1 MARQIFRKYTF
12 LILSIFHL
20 IWGQISDFKI
30 KEYFPL
36 PERISELGLKP
47 TKFNWSIGNRFILI
61 DEVKNQIMNV
71 NPIGNLSFPSG
82 LSENSVYGQFIWAGI
97 IPEGVGV
104 VDRLENSISY
114 LDVRLNT
121 NSVLHFSQ
129 KVYPEMASVNSSGV
143 IHLFSQTYNS
153 IYTVE
158 RSHFNSSPFI
168 DFTKERLSSN
178 CFIDM
183 SLNDE
188 SDLFLLGCDG
198 IAYVFSLNGKLK
210 ASMPVSI
217 NGPKHV
223 IAIGDD
229 WFAFNDHGI
238 ALSINTNIKYR
249 LPQSSTPLVDIESKN
264 SSIAILSL
272 NHILI
277 LDVK

>member
-1 MARQIFRKYTF
+1 MTRQIFRKYTF
-12 LILSIFHL
+12 FILSIFHF

-36 PERISELGLKP
+36 PQRISELGLKP
-47 TKFNWSIGNRFILI
+47 TKFNWSIGERFILI

-71 NPIGNLSFPSG
+71 NPNGKLSFPSG
-82 LSENSVYGQFIWAGI
+82 LSENSVYGEFIWAGI

-104 VDRLENSISY
+104 VDRLENSINY

-121 NSVLHFSQ
+121 NSVLDFSQ
-129 KVYPEMASVNSSGV
+129 KIYPEMAAVNSSGV

-153 IYTVE
+153 IYTAE
-158 RSHFNSSPFI
+158 GSRFNSSPFI

-183 SLNDE
+183 SLNDN

-210 ASMPVSI
+210 TSMPSSI
-217 NGPKHV
+217 NDPKHV

-229 WFAFNDHGI
+229 WFVFNDHGI
-238 ALSINTNIKYR
+238 ALSINTNTKYR
-249 LPQSSTPLVDIESKN
+249 LPQSSTPLVDVQSKN
-264 SSIAILSL
+264 NSIAILSL
-272 NHILI
+272 NQILI

>member
-1 MARQIFRKYTF
+1 MTRQVFRNYTL
-12 LILSIFHL
+12 LILFIFHF
-20 IWGQISDFKI
+20 IWGQISEFKI

-47 TKFNWSIGNRFILI
+47 TKFNWSVGDRFILI

-71 NPIGNLSFPSG
+71 NPNGNLSFPSG
-82 LSENSVYGQFIWAGI
+82 LSENSVYGEFIWAGI

-104 VDRLENSISY
+104 VDRLENSINY

-121 NSVLHFSQ
+121 NSVLDLSQ
-129 KVYPEMASVNSSGV
+129 KIYPEMAAVNSSGV
-143 IHLFSQTYNS
+143 IHLFSQAYNS
-153 IYTVE
+153 IYTIE
-158 RSHFNSSPFI
+158 GSRFNSSPFI

-183 SLNDE
+183 SLNDN

-198 IAYVFSLNGKLK
+198 IGYVFSLNGKLK
-210 ASMPVSI
+210 TSMPASI
-217 NGPKHV
+217 NDPKHV

-229 WFAFNDHGI
+229 WFVFNDHDI
-238 ALSINTNIKYR
+238 ALSINTNINYR
-249 LPQSSTPLVDIESKN
+249 LPQSSTPVVDVQSKN
-264 SSIAILSL
+264 SLIAILSL
-272 NHILI
+272 NQILI

>member
-1 MARQIFRKYTF
+1 MTRQVFRNYTL
-12 LILSIFHL
+12 LILSIFHF
-20 IWGQISDFKI
+20 IWGQISEFKI

-47 TKFNWSIGNRFILI
+47 TKFNWSVGDRFILI

-71 NPIGNLSFPSG
+71 NPNGNLSFPSG
-82 LSENSVYGQFIWAGI
+82 LSENSVYGEFIWAGI

-104 VDRLENSISY
+104 VDRLENSINY

-121 NSVLHFSQ
+121 NSVLDFSQ
-129 KVYPEMASVNSSGV
+129 KIYPEMAAVNSSGV
-143 IHLFSQTYNS
+143 IHLFSQAYNS
-153 IYTVE
+153 IYTIE
-158 RSHFNSSPFI
+158 RSRFNSSPFI

-183 SLNDE
+183 SLNDN

-210 ASMPVSI
+210 TSIPSSI
-217 NGPKHV
+217 NDPKHV

-229 WFAFNDHGI
+229 WFVFNDRDI
-238 ALSINTNIKYR
+238 ALSINTNIKYK
-249 LPQSSTPLVDIESKN
+249 LPQSSTPIMDVQSKN

-272 NHILI
+272 NQILI

>member
-1 MARQIFRKYTF
+1 MTRQIFRKYTF
-12 LILSIFHL
+12 FILSIFHF

-36 PERISELGLKP
+36 PERISELGLRP
-47 TKFNWSIGNRFILI
+47 TKFNWSIGDRFILI

-71 NPIGNLSFPSG
+71 NPNGKLSFPSG
-82 LSENSVYGQFIWAGI
+82 LSENSVYGEFIWAGI

-104 VDRLENSISY
+104 VDRLENSINY

-121 NSVLHFSQ
+121 YSVLDFSQ
-129 KVYPEMASVNSSGV
+129 KIYPEMAAVNSSGV
-143 IHLFSQTYNS
+143 IHLLSQTYNS

-158 RSHFNSSPFI
+158 GSRFNSSPFI
-168 DFTKERLSSN
+168 DFTKERLPSN

-183 SLNDE
+183 SLNDNR
-188 SDLFLLGCDG
+188 DLFLLGCDG

-210 ASMPVSI
+210 TSMPALI
-217 NGPKHV
+217 NDPKHV

-229 WFAFNDHGI
+229 WFVFNDDGI

-249 LPQSSTPLVDIESKN
+249 LPPIHLASC
-264 SSIAILSL
+264 
-272 NHILI
+272 
-277 LDVK
+277 

>member
-1 MARQIFRKYTF
+1 MTRKVFRKYTF
-12 LILSIFHL
+12 FILSTFHF
-20 IWGQISDFKI
+20 IWGQISDFI
-30 KEYFPL
+30 LKEYLPL
-36 PERISELGLKP
+36 PEKISELGLKP
-47 TKFNWSIGNRFILI
+47 TKFNWSIGNRFIFI

-71 NPIGNLSFPSG
+71 NFNGNLSFPSG
-82 LSENSVYGQFIWAGI
+82 LSENSVYGEFIWAGI
-97 IPEGVGV
+97 IPEGVGA
-104 VDRLENSISY
+104 VDRLENSINY

-121 NSVLHFSQ
+121 NSVLDFSQ
-129 KVYPEMASVNSSGV
+129 KIYPEMAAVNSSGV

-158 RSHFNSSPFI
+158 GSRFNSIPFI

-183 SLNDE
+183 SLNDN

-198 IAYVFSLNGKLK
+198 IAYIFSLNGKLK
-210 ASMPVSI
+210 TSTPASI
-217 NGPKHV
+217 NDPKHV

-229 WFAFNDHGI
+229 WFVFNDHGI

-249 LPQSSTPLVDIESKN
+249 LPQSSTPIMDVQSKN

-272 NHILI
+272 NQILI

>member
-1 MARQIFRKYTF
+1 MKRQVFRKYTF
-12 LILSIFHL
+12 FILSTFQF
-20 IWGQISDFKI
+20 IWGQISDFNI
-30 KEYFPL
+30 KEYLPF

-47 TKFNWSIGNRFILI
+47 TKFNWSVGDRFILI

-71 NPIGNLSFPSG
+71 NPNGNLSFPSG
-82 LSENSVYGQFIWAGI
+82 LSENSVYGEFIWAGI

-104 VDRLENSISY
+104 VDRLENSINY

-121 NSVLHFSQ
+121 NSVLDFSQ
-129 KVYPEMASVNSSGV
+129 KIYPEMAAINSSGV

-153 IYTVE
+153 IYTVQGS
-158 RSHFNSSPFI
+158 RFNSSPFI

-183 SLNDE
+183 SLNDN

-210 ASMPVSI
+210 TSMPASI
-217 NGPKHV
+217 NDPKHV
-223 IAIGDD
+223 IAFGDD
-229 WFAFNDHGI
+229 WFVFNDHDI

-249 LPQSSTPLVDIESKN
+249 LPQSSTPIMDVQSKN

-272 NHILI
+272 NQILI

>member
-1 MARQIFRKYTF
+1 
-12 LILSIFHL
+12 
-20 IWGQISDFKI
+20 
-30 KEYFPL
+30 
-36 PERISELGLKP
+36 
-47 TKFNWSIGNRFILI
+47 
-61 DEVKNQIMNV
+61 MNV
-71 NPIGNLSFPSG
+71 NANGKLSFPSG
-82 LSENSVYGQFIWAGI
+82 LSENSVYGEFIWAGI

-104 VDRLENSISY
+104 VDRLENSINY

-121 NSVLHFSQ
+121 NSVLDFSQ
-129 KVYPEMASVNSSGV
+129 KIYPEMAAVNSSGV
-143 IHLFSQTYNS
+143 VHLLSQTYNS

-183 SLNDE
+183 SLNDD

-217 NGPKHV
+217 NDPKHV
-223 IAIGDD
+223 IGIGKD
-229 WFAFNDHGI
+229 WFVFNDHGI
-238 ALSINTNIKYR
+238 ALSINTNIKYI
-249 LPQSSTPLVDIESKN
+249 LPQSSTPLVDVQSKN
-264 SSIAILSL
+264 SSIAILYL

>member
-1 MARQIFRKYTF
+1 M
-12 LILSIFHL
+12 
-20 IWGQISDFKI
+20 
-30 KEYFPL
+30 
-36 PERISELGLKP
+36 
-47 TKFNWSIGNRFILI
+47 
-61 DEVKNQIMNV
+61 
-71 NPIGNLSFPSG
+71 
-82 LSENSVYGQFIWAGI
+82 SENSVYGQFIWAGI

-104 VDRLENSISY
+104 VDRLENSINY

-129 KVYPEMASVNSSGV
+129 KVYPEMAAVNFSGV
-143 IHLFSQTYNS
+143 IHLFSKTYNS

-183 SLNDE
+183 SLNDD
-188 SDLFLLGCDG
+188 SDLFLLGCDR

-217 NGPKHV
+217 NDPKHV
-223 IAIGDD
+223 IGIGND
-229 WFAFNDHGI
+229 WFVFNDHGI

-249 LPQSSTPLVDIESKN
+249 LPQSSSPLVDVQSKN

-272 NHILI
+272 NQILI

>member
-1 MARQIFRKYTF
+1 MTRQVFRNYTL
-12 LILSIFHL
+12 LILFIFHF
-20 IWGQISDFKI
+20 IWGQISEFKI

-47 TKFNWSIGNRFILI
+47 TKFNWSVGDRFILI

-71 NPIGNLSFPSG
+71 NPNGNLSFPSG
-82 LSENSVYGQFIWAGI
+82 LSENSVYGEFIWAGI

-104 VDRLENSISY
+104 VDRLENSINY

-121 NSVLHFSQ
+121 NSVLDFSQ
-129 KVYPEMASVNSSGV
+129 KIYPEMAAVNSYGV
-143 IHLFSQTYNS
+143 IHLFSQAYNS
-153 IYTVE
+153 IYTIE
-158 RSHFNSSPFI
+158 RSRFNSSPFI

-183 SLNDE
+183 SLNDN

-210 ASMPVSI
+210 TSMPASI
-217 NGPKHV
+217 NDPKHV

-229 WFAFNDHGI
+229 WFVFNDHDI
-238 ALSINTNIKYR
+238 ALSINTNINYR
-249 LPQSSTPLVDIESKN
+249 LPQSSTPVVDVQSKN
-264 SSIAILSL
+264 SLIAILSL
-272 NHILI
+272 NQILI

>member
-1 MARQIFRKYTF
+1 MTRQIFRKYTF
-12 LILSIFHL
+12 FILAIFHL

-36 PERISELGLKP
+36 PVSISELGLKP
-47 TKFNWSIGNRFILI
+47 TKFNWSIGDRFILI

-71 NPIGNLSFPSG
+71 NHIGNLSFPSG
-82 LSENSVYGQFIWAGI
+82 LSENSVYGEFIWAGI

-104 VDRLENSISY
+104 VDRLENSINY

-121 NSVLHFSQ
+121 YSVLDFSQ
-129 KVYPEMASVNSSGV
+129 KIYPEMAAVNSSGV
-143 IHLFSQTYNS
+143 IHLLSQTYNS

-158 RSHFNSSPFI
+158 GSRFNSSPFI
-168 DFTKERLSSN
+168 DFTKERLPSN

-183 SLNDE
+183 SLNDNR
-188 SDLFLLGCDG
+188 DLFLLGCDG

-210 ASMPVSI
+210 TSMPALI
-217 NGPKHV
+217 NDPKHV

-229 WFAFNDHGI
+229 WFVFNDDGI
-238 ALSINTNIKYR
+238 ALSINTNIKYK
-249 LPQSSTPLVDIESKN
+249 LPQSSSPLVDVKSKN
-264 SSIAILSL
+264 SLIAILSL
-272 NHILI
+272 NQILI

>member
-1 MARQIFRKYTF
+1 MKRQIFRKYTF
-12 LILSIFHL
+12 YILSTFHF

-47 TKFNWSIGNRFILI
+47 TKFNWSIGDRFILI

-71 NPIGNLSFPSG
+71 IPNGILSFPSG
-82 LSENSVYGQFIWAGI
+82 LSENSVYGEFIWAGI

-104 VDRLENSISY
+104 VDRLENSINY

-121 NSVLHFSQ
+121 NSVLDFSQ
-129 KVYPEMASVNSSGV
+129 KIYPEMAAVNSSGV
-143 IHLFSQTYNS
+143 VHLLSQTYNS

-158 RSHFNSSPFI
+158 GSRFNSSPFI
-168 DFTKERLSSN
+168 DFTKERLPSN

-183 SLNDE
+183 SLNDN

-210 ASMPVSI
+210 TSMPASI
-217 NGPKHV
+217 NDPKHV

-229 WFAFNDHGI
+229 WFVFNDHGI

-249 LPQSSTPLVDIESKN
+249 LPQSSMPLVDVQSRN

-272 NHILI
+272 NQILI

>member
-1 MARQIFRKYTF
+1 MTRQVFRKYTF
-12 LILSIFHL
+12 FILSIFHF

-47 TKFNWSIGNRFILI
+47 TKFNWSIGERFILI

-71 NPIGNLSFPSG
+71 IPNGILSFPSG
-82 LSENSVYGQFIWAGI
+82 LSENSVYGEFIWAGI

-104 VDRLENSISY
+104 VDRLENSINY

-121 NSVLHFSQ
+121 NSVLDFSQ
-129 KVYPEMASVNSSGV
+129 KIYPEMAAVNSSGV
-143 IHLFSQTYNS
+143 VHLLSQTYNS

-158 RSHFNSSPFI
+158 GSRFNSSPFI
-168 DFTKERLSSN
+168 DFTKERLPSN

-183 SLNDE
+183 SLNDN
-188 SDLFLLGCDG
+188 SDLLLLGCDG
-198 IAYVFSLNGKLK
+198 ITYVFSLNGKLK
-210 ASMPVSI
+210 TSMPASI
-217 NGPKHV
+217 NDPKHV
-223 IAIGDD
+223 IAIDDD
-229 WFAFNDHGI
+229 WFVFNDHGI

-249 LPQSSTPLVDIESKN
+249 LPQSSSPLVDVQSKN

-272 NHILI
+272 NQILI

>member
-12 LILSIFHL
+12 FILSIFHF

-104 VDRLENSISY
+104 VDRLENSINY

-121 NSVLHFSQ
+121 NSVLDFSQ
-129 KVYPEMASVNSSGV
+129 KIYPEMAAVNSSGV

-158 RSHFNSSPFI
+158 GSRFNSSPFI
-168 DFTKERLSSN
+168 DFRKERLPSN

-183 SLNDE
+183 SLNDN

-210 ASMPVSI
+210 TSMPASI
-217 NGPKHV
+217 NDPKHV

-229 WFAFNDHGI
+229 WFVFNDHGI

-249 LPQSSTPLVDIESKN
+249 LPQSSIPLVDVQSKN

-272 NHILI
+272 NQILI

>member
-1 MARQIFRKYTF
+1 MIRQIFRKYTF
-12 LILSIFHL
+12 LILSIFHF

-61 DEVKNQIMNV
+61 DEVNNQIMNV

-104 VDRLENSISY
+104 VDRLENSINY

-129 KVYPEMASVNSSGV
+129 KVYPEMAAVNFSGV

-183 SLNDE
+183 SLNDD

-217 NGPKHV
+217 NDPKHV
-223 IAIGDD
+223 IGIGND
-229 WFAFNDHGI
+229 WFVFNDHGI

-249 LPQSSTPLVDIESKN
+249 LPQSSIPLVDVQSKN

-272 NHILI
+272 NQILI

>member
-1 MARQIFRKYTF
+1 MTRQVFRKYTF
-12 LILSIFHL
+12 FIISTFQF
-20 IWGQISDFKI
+20 IWGQISDFNI
-30 KEYFPL
+30 KEYLPF

-47 TKFNWSIGNRFILI
+47 TKFNWSVGDRFILI
-61 DEVKNQIMNV
+61 DEVKNQIINV
-71 NPIGNLSFPSG
+71 NPNGNLSFPSG
-82 LSENSVYGQFIWAGI
+82 LSENSVYGEFIWAGI

-104 VDRLENSISY
+104 VDRLENSINY

-121 NSVLHFSQ
+121 NLVLDFSQ
-129 KVYPEMASVNSSGV
+129 KIYPEMAAINSSGV

-153 IYTVE
+153 IYTVQGS
-158 RSHFNSSPFI
+158 RFNSSPFI

-183 SLNDE
+183 SLNDN

-210 ASMPVSI
+210 TSMPASI
-217 NGPKHV
+217 NDPKHV

-229 WFAFNDHGI
+229 WFVFNDHDI

-249 LPQSSTPLVDIESKN
+249 LPQSSTPIMDVQSKN

-272 NHILI
+272 NQILI

>member
-1 MARQIFRKYTF
+1 MARLIFRKYSF
-12 LILSIFHL
+12 FILYIFHF
-20 IWGQISDFKI
+20 IYGQISDFKI

-47 TKFNWSIGNRFILI
+47 TKFSWSIGNQFILI
-61 DEVKNQIMNV
+61 DEVNNQIMNV

-104 VDRLENSISY
+104 VDRLENSINY

-129 KVYPEMASVNSSGV
+129 KVYPEMAAVNFSGV

-183 SLNDE
+183 SLNDD

-217 NGPKHV
+217 NDPKHV
-223 IAIGDD
+223 IGIGND
-229 WFAFNDHGI
+229 WFVFNDHGI

-249 LPQSSTPLVDIESKN
+249 LPQSSIPLVDVQSKN
-264 SSIAILSL
+264 SSIAVLSL
-272 NHILI
+272 NQILI

>member
-1 MARQIFRKYTF
+1 M
-12 LILSIFHL
+12 
-20 IWGQISDFKI
+20 
-30 KEYFPL
+30 

-47 TKFNWSIGNRFILI
+47 TKFNWSIGERFILI

-71 NPIGNLSFPSG
+71 NPNGKLSFPSG
-82 LSENSVYGQFIWAGI
+82 LSENSVYGEFIWAGI

-104 VDRLENSISY
+104 VDRLENSINY

-121 NSVLHFSQ
+121 NSVLDFSQ
-129 KVYPEMASVNSSGV
+129 KIYPEMAAVNSSGV

-153 IYTVE
+153 IYTIE
-158 RSHFNSSPFI
+158 GSRFNSIPFI
-168 DFTKERLSSN
+168 DFTKERLSSS

-183 SLNDE
+183 SLNDN

-210 ASMPVSI
+210 TSMPAPI
-217 NGPKHV
+217 NDPKHV
-223 IAIGDD
+223 IALGDD
-229 WFAFNDHGI
+229 WFVFNDHDI
-238 ALSINTNIKYR
+238 ALSINENIKYR
-249 LPQSSTPLVDIESKN
+249 LPQSSTPLVDVQSKN

-272 NHILI
+272 NQILI